1 MLIAAAASALHG
13 TDIVPLI
20 HVLERVH
27 TQEAI
32 ILGGV
37 VAVEPVVSI
46 FFFEERQSTFATC
59 PANTSTHHRVV
70 HLVRIMASL
79 LDKLV
84 SRAVVRTAI
93 LVLATNLQV
102 AREISVAE
110 PSFVVWQLVP
120 NFLDVPQAKSTLVRL
135 KVASSDK
142 VIVQSIFQRT
152 LADPIKLLVAF
163 DVFQLVFW
171 LEAHASTVQKSVGSI
186 MLHQSIYH
194 LSLVGVRAIKLPAAN
209 R

>member
-1 MLIAAAASALHG
+1 
-13 TDIVPLI
+13 
-20 HVLERVH
+20 
-27 TQEAI
+27 
-32 ILGGV
+32 
-37 VAVEPVVSI
+37 
-46 FFFEERQSTFATC
+46 
-59 PANTSTHHRVV
+59 
-70 HLVRIMASL
+70 MASL